1 MVQKNLSVLQQFV
14 FDLESTE
21 RGTDTDASY
30 SFTNISSQEI
40 QIKLVG
46 DFPHTKRNI
55 DKNILKE

>member
-21 RGTDTDASY
+21 RGTDTDANY

-40 QIKLVG
+40 QIKLY
-46 DFPHTKRNI
+46 FPHTKRNI